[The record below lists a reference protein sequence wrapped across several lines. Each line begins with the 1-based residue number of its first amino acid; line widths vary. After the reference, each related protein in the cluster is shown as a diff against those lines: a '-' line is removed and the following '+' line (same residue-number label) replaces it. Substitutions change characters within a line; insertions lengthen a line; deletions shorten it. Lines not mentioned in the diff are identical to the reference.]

1 MCAPDL
7 LPATTPCRR
16 QLVSPPAEWDPRA
29 VAAVRKRVAR
39 CSPQFRLHVLLLQV
53 GNRHVCHPAH
63 AAATHEQRSPFYKTI
78 AS

>member
-1 MCAPDL
+1 MMLTMRAPDL

-16 QLVSPPAEWDPRA
+16 QLAGAPAEWDPRA

-53 GNRHVCHPAH
+53 GAPLYLNLLPGRCHP
-63 AAATHEQRSPFYKTI
+63 
-78 AS
+78 